1 MLIRRACA
9 REGGSMGS
17 LYWQA
22 GRLFLKGAPFH
33 PHPAGVRARGPLDG

>member
-9 REGGSMGS
+9 REDRSMDS

-22 GRLFLKGAPFH
+22 GRLFLNGARFH
-33 PHPAGVRARGPLDG
+33 AHPAGVRARGRLDG